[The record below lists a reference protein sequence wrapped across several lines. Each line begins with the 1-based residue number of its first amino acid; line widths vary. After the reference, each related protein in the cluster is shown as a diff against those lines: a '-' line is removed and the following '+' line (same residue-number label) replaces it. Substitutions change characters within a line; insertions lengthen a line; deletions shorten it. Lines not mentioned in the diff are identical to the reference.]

1 MNHPFAPPVPVL
13 HAISILEKSG
23 HEAYLVGG
31 CVRDMLLSHEPADW
45 DVCTSAHPDAV
56 KALFPGALETGL
68 QHGTV
73 TALMPVDTATQTPT
87 DMPST
92 ADARASTTKPVSSRF
107 PIEITTFRA
116 DSDYRDHRH
125 PDMVRFCSDLA
136 TDLSRRDFTINAM
149 AWNPHSGLVDLF
161 GGQKDLSAQLIRC
174 VGDPLQRFGE
184 DALRMLRAIRFCSQL
199 SFSLHHDALLAIRYK
214 REDILHVSGERIS
227 YEMTRTLTGKSPHMA
242 ALWWDTALNRL
253 LFHPLQSSVADTE
266 EGFQQIMGAIGRPSA
281 IVISSEAMACFPEIA
296 AWARL
301 LCAAGLCH
309 PPEALLSWMRRLH
322 FPNLHINGVRKLVQ
336 LVFAPMPETRRN
348 LRVAVS
354 LHGKDWVDVALQIKH
369 MLKEP
374 AAMRSPLPD
383 PFPLPGGT
391 EVKVLLRGGW
401 LPEGPAFGAFLESLR
416 ISRCEQPL
424 FSSEEIPD
432 EVILAMRA
440 AAWRQKSGPV
450 HSKE

>member
-1 MNHPFAPPVPVL
+1 MNQSFTPPAPVL
-13 HAISILEKSG
+13 QAIRILEKAG

-31 CVRDMLLSHEPADW
+31 CVRDMLLSKEPADW

-73 TALMPVDTATQTPT
+73 TALMAVGTETPT
-87 DMPST
+87 PADRSPTCAPST
-92 ADARASTTKPVSSRF
+92 ATTERVAGRF

-125 PDMVRFCSDLA
+125 PDVVRFCSDLA

-149 AWNPHSGLVDLF
+149 AWNPCSGLVDLF
-161 GGQKDLSAQLIRC
+161 GGQADLSAQLIRC

-199 SFSLHHDALLAIRYK
+199 NFSLHHDALLAIRHK
-214 REDILHVSGERIS
+214 REDILHVSAERIA
-227 YEMTRTLTGKSPHMA
+227 YEMTKTLTGQSPQMA

-253 LFHPLQSSVADTE
+253 LFHPLQSSVPDTE
-266 EGFQQIMGAIGRPSA
+266 TGFQQIMAAIGRPSG
-281 IVISSEAMACFPEIA
+281 IVIPSKAVACLPETV
-296 AWARL
+296 AWTRL
-301 LCAAGLCH
+301 LYAAGLSH
-309 PPEALLSWMRRLH
+309 SPEALLSWMRKLH
-322 FPNLHINGVRKLVQ
+322 FPNLRINGIRKLMA
-336 LVFAPMPETRRN
+336 LVLAPMPETRRN

-354 LHGKDWVDVALQIKH
+354 LHGQDWVDVALQIKH
-369 MLKEP
+369 MSKEP
-374 AAMRSPLPD
+374 AVVRCPLPD

-391 EVKVLLRGGW
+391 EVKALLQEGW
-401 LPEGPAFGAFLESLR
+401 RPEGSAFGAFLESLL

-424 FSSEEIPD
+424 FSSDEIPD
-432 EVILAMRA
+432 EIILAMRA
-440 AAWRQKSGPV
+440 AAERQKSGSA